1 MNAESRTRQDSR
13 IPITAILVIGFG
25 CAALAAATAML
36 VVSKRMPS
44 ASNSP
49 ASSAIDDLVTRL
61 EVLENHH
68 TNTKGKRQ
76 PQTANGP
83 KATESEAVEVVNALA
98 ERITQ
103 LEKIQEAREA
113 TDRRQAEFTEHLRRI
128 SEVYT
133 HDAALRAM
141 ADPSADDETKATAWR
156 TIRYSADLA
165 WTDAIVM
172 EAVRIGTTS
181 SDPWLRADIWRQ
193 AHANHTNPLLLQ
205 PLLQALANDPDA
217 RVRSEAAETL
227 DLYIDEIGVREALQN
242 ASEID
247 ADPDVRQQALSS
259 LKGPDGGY

>member
-1 MNAESRTRQDSR
+1 MTAEATTRIGSRL
-13 IPITAILVIGFG
+13 PITAILVIGFG
-25 CAALAAATAML
+25 CAVLAVSTAML
-36 VVSKRMPS
+36 VVSKRM
-44 ASNSP
+44 
-49 ASSAIDDLVTRL
+49 SSSSDDTIENLVARL
-61 EVLENHH
+61 ERLEQRHADES
-68 TNTKGKRQ
+68 GKS
-76 PQTANGP
+76 
-83 KATESEAVEVVNALA
+83 ESESAVGAKAEETVAVDEVRTLT

-103 LEKIQEAREA
+103 LEKIQEAREV

-165 WTDAIVM
+165 WTDEIVM

-193 AHANHTNPLLLQ
+193 AHANHTHPLLLQ
-205 PLLQALANDPDA
+205 PLLQALVNDPDA

-227 DLYIDEIGVREALQN
+227 DLYIDEIGVREALQS